1 MCHFGLSLPI
11 SLKPVGV
18 IPSHLDHKPLGK
30 KVCYCRSLPSIFF
43 ILLVLG
49 LAIVFID
56 EYNPSKIFKM
66 ASNSFGAMTNW
77 QRSLLI
83 CHPFDCCKRGYVV
96 LGLSNSSSLVV
107 VCPSFP
113 LTTSTLCGYR
123 SDFNGRLEFSLS
135 LCGPGHAVGLLYV
148 HHSGVP
154 SDRWIRGGGGVSGFS
169 LTANLFFTPR
179 TKQSIY
185 PLVDIY
191 DFNMWW
197 EQPFF
202 CTTCGTT

>member
-1 MCHFGLSLPI
+1 MSLPI

-18 IPSHLDHKPLGK
+18 IPSHLGHKPLGK

-49 LAIVFID
+49 LAIVYID

-66 ASNSFGAMTNW
+66 ASNSFEAMTNW

-123 SDFNGRLEFSLS
+123 SDFNGRLEFSLC

-148 HHSGVP
+148 HQTYFLLP
-154 SDRWIRGGGGVSGFS
+154 EPNKQFTPL
-169 LTANLFFTPR
+169 LTYMILTCGENNLFSAP
-179 TKQSIY
+179 
-185 PLVDIY
+185 PA
-191 DFNMWW
+191 
-197 EQPFF
+197 EQPKK
-202 CTTCGTT
+202 TYSPPPPG